1 MDLMS
6 GPLESVVVR
15 PYFINE
21 KVYRLNSKR
30 LCMFAF
36 ELVGGT

>member
-15 PYFINE
+15 PYFINK
-21 KVYRLNSKR
+21 KVYRLNSMR
-30 LCMFAF
+30 VRVFAF
-36 ELVGGT
+36 ELVA

>member
-6 GPLESVVVR
+6 GPLKSVVVI

-21 KVYRLNSKR
+21 KVCRLNSLR
-30 LCMFAF
+30 VRVFAF
-36 ELVGGT
+36 ELVA